1 MSINL
6 VTGGAGFLGAHLI
19 DQLMASGEKVICLD
33 NFYTGRELNISKWL
47 SSPNFEDD

>member
-19 DQLMASGEKVICLD
+19 DQLMTLAKKLFVSTTFIQAGNLI
-33 NFYTGRELNISKWL
+33 
-47 SSPNFEDD
+47 